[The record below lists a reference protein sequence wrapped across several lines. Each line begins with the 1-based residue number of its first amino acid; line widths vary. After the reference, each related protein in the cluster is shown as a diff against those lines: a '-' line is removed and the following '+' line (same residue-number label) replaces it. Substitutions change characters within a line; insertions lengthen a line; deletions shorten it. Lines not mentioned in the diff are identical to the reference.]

1 MTVYRPLLV
10 FILACMAMWN
20 GLATA
25 ADLSIDP
32 CTLVKKGEVEQIV
45 GRPTGNPTSERN
57 DKVRM
62 CTFLFSSDPSDA
74 LELWLY
80 PVEALERAKK
90 DIKDLSPVAGPGQE
104 AFLHRDKKFEYV
116 RLFVKKGKVMLE
128 VRLNESAGDE
138 DKVKAIAKK
147 ALGRFYPG

>member
-20 GLATA
+20 GPAMA
-25 ADLSIDP
+25 ADPSINP
-32 CTLVKKGEVEQIV
+32 CNLVKKGEVEQIV
-45 GRPTGNPTSERN
+45 GRPMGNPTSERT

-74 LELWLY
+74 LE
-80 PVEALERAKK
+80 RAKK
-90 DIKDLSPVAGPGQE
+90 DIKDLSPVAGLGQE

-116 RLFVKKGKVMLE
+116 RLFVKKGKCWK
-128 VRLNESAGDE
+128 S
-138 DKVKAIAKK
+138 I
-147 ALGRFYPG
+147 